1 MCFFSHSLDVIP
13 RQNCSHVALQSNI
26 QNKNF
31 IFLHSNKIKCCLR
44 VRNVFNLSTHPS
56 HVPASFVA
64 ACLKVIKVLSTIES
78 GGFGR

>member
-1 MCFFSHSLDVIP
+1 MVMP
-13 RQNCSHVALQSNI
+13 RQNSSHVALQSNI
-26 QNKNF
+26 QNDNF
-31 IFLHSNKIKCCLR
+31 IFYIHSNKIKCCLR